1 MGKELREYGIEKHKE
16 GEFCFACKE
25 EVCGNRSKETVEDL
39 GRFGFDVHI
48 WSEGTNYASHER
60 ERGRESCW
68 LFSEGIRDT
77 SNGTTSN

>member
-1 MGKELREYGIEKHKE
+1 MGKELREYGIEKYKE

-48 WSEGTNYASHER
+48 WSESADNACYER
-60 ERGRESCW
+60 ERGRESGW
-68 LFSEGIRDT
+68 LFGKCIRDT